1 MTLTNRF
8 LDDGFGMPCGSMLV
22 RPFIVLFWFG
32 FYYMDK
38 ACFLVFVNTSA
49 SHFGIDD
56 VTTIGAI
63 IAGYPM
69 LPTRGKFAGAT
80 KGTSIASAVSRKV
93 LPFEL
98 KHRILPTITWKS
110 MLQLKVLLVKNIGTF
125 VGRTIPVVGVV
136 MLAYDAYKISA
147 ESVRAYNEL
156 IKEEDKVF

>member
-1 MTLTNRF
+1 MEKSSFSWR
-8 LDDGFGMPCGSMLV
+8 GFRLSNTYTYGIHQQLQPQEL
-22 RPFIVLFWFG
+22 L
-32 FYYMDK
+32 
-38 ACFLVFVNTSA
+38 FLVFVDTAA

-56 VTTIGAI
+56 VTAIGAV

-80 KGTSIASAVSRKV
+80 KGTSIASVVSRKV

-136 MLAYDAYKISA
+136 VLAYDAYKIST

-156 IKEEDKVF
+156 VQEEDKVF